1 MVKEPPPPFCSS
13 SRVFVLD
20 DIDMMNFRCC
30 CCCCLPLGGATVEST
45 QNAPREIVTSVST
58 TRGDGRV
65 LDQLH
70 KIPSQI
76 DVVSGTCH
84 RRK

>member
-1 MVKEPPPPFCSS
+1 MYTHNECVVVYRRVLNAGSS
-13 SRVFVLD
+13 AAVGRILT
-20 DIDMMNFRCC
+20 
-30 CCCCLPLGGATVEST
+30 LGGATVEST